1 MATREREA
9 NEPDAPVRVFISA
22 TTKDLGTVREL
33 VKQALLTMGC
43 MPVEQTNF
51 APDYRSVQGMIEH
64 KIADC
69 EAVIHIV
76 GLRYGAEPDLTTL
89 PEGEARRS
97 YTQMEADIAR
107 QLGKKLYLFV
117 CLEDFPYD
125 DAPPESEDLQA
136 LQQAYRAEISKRTTV
151 RTEVADREELGRKVR
166 ELQFELEKLKIKIG
180 QDRRRMVALLA
191 ALLVVLGGI
200 GAGVWWFV
208 PSVIKHEHE
217 ISFDRGKA
225 REQLTT
231 EIKTQAQKKIAA
243 AGDDWRKVNE
253 IKKSRDQQLSDLGRV
268 LERIDQ
274 TFQADEA
281 SESYRK
287 ATDLL
292 AAKGVDEALA
302 YLDARKTERKSLIET
317 QANRRDQEEAELR
330 KLLQEE
336 LLDASLLETKFQF
349 DAAEAKYRQV
359 VEKSGSWANPRND
372 LTRFLAQRGKVIDPA
387 LGNRKLRE
395 ALELCRGTLALTSRD
410 AAPQDWADTQNNL
423 GSTLAD
429 LGTRSSGEQSA
440 QYLAQ
445 SVAAFHSALEVY
457 TREQLPQDWART
469 QNNLGAV
476 LGELGT
482 RSSGEQSAQYLTQSV
497 AAFHSAL
504 EVRTREQLPQD
515 WATTQNNLG
524 NALKDLGERSSEEQS
539 AQYLAQS
546 VAVYRSALE
555 VRTREQLPQDWAMT
569 QNNLGNALEDLGT
582 RSSGE
587 QSAQYLAQSVAA
599 FRSALEV
606 RTREQLP
613 QDWAMTENNL
623 GLVLDE
629 LGRRSSG
636 EQSAQYLAQSVAA
649 YRSALEVYTRE
660 QLPQDWAGTE
670 NNLGDALKELGTR
683 SSGEQRTRYLKE
695 AITACENALSIF
707 TPEADPYRNEIVQR
721 SLEAARRENQVAS
734 PKNPR

>member
-76 GLRYGAEPDLTTL
+76 GLRYGAEPDLSTL
-89 PEGEARRS
+89 PEGAARRS

-117 CLEDFPYD
+117 CAEDFPYD
-125 DAPPESEDLQA
+125 AAPPESEDLQA
-136 LQQAYRAEISKRTTV
+136 LQRAYRAEISKSKTV

-166 ELQFELEKLKIKIG
+166 ELQFELEKLRSKIG
-180 QDRRRMVALLA
+180 RDRRRMVALLA
-191 ALLVVLGGI
+191 ALLVMLGGI
-200 GAGVWWFV
+200 GTGTWWWL
-208 PSVIKHEHE
+208 PREIKHEK
-217 ISFDRGKA
+217 SYDRSRA
-225 REQLTT
+225 REQLIADT
-231 EIKTQAQKKIAA
+231 KNQAQEMIAA
-243 AGDDWRKVNE
+243 AGDDWRQKNE
-253 IKKSRDQQLSDLGRV
+253 IEKWRNQQLSDVDRV
-268 LERIDQ
+268 VERIYQ
-274 TFQADEA
+274 PVQLGKA
-281 SESYRK
+281 SESYRN

-292 AAKGVDEALA
+292 AAKGADEALA
-302 YLDARKTERKSLIET
+302 YLEARRSQRKSLIET
-317 QANRRDQEEAELR
+317 QASRRDQEEAELR

-336 LLDASLLETKFQF
+336 LLAASLLETKFQF

-359 VEKSGSWANPRND
+359 VEKSGSWAKPRND
-372 LTRFLAQRGKVIDPA
+372 LAWFLIQRGAVIDPA

-395 ALELCRGTLALTSRD
+395 ALEICRGTLALTSRD
-410 AAPQDWADTQNNL
+410 ATPQDWADTQ
-423 GSTLAD
+423 TI
-429 LGTRSSGEQSA
+429 LGTG
-440 QYLAQ
+440 
-445 SVAAFHSALEVY
+445 
-457 TREQLPQDWART
+457 
-469 QNNLGAV
+469 
-476 LGELGT
+476 LGELGM
-482 RSSGEQSAQYLTQSV
+482 
-497 AAFHSAL
+497 
-504 EVRTREQLPQD
+504 
-515 WATTQNNLG
+515 
-524 NALKDLGERSSEEQS
+524 RSSEEQS

-546 VAVYRSALE
+546 VAAYRSALQVKTREQAPQEWAWTQNGLGNALQKLGIRSSRGQSVQYLNQSLAAYRSALE
-555 VRTREQLPQDWAMT
+555 VYTL
-569 QNNLGNALEDLGT
+569 
-582 RSSGE
+582 
-587 QSAQYLAQSVAA
+587 
-599 FRSALEV
+599 
-606 RTREQLP
+606 EQLP

-660 QLPQDWAGTE
+660 QLPQNWAETQ
-670 NNLGDALKELGTR
+670 NNLGNALQELGTR